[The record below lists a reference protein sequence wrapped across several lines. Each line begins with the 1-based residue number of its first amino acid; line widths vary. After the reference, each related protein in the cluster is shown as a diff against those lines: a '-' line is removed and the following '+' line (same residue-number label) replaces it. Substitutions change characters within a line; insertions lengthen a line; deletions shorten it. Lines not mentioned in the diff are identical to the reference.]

1 MNISSLLT
9 PAQRKQ
15 ILEQKIVEWAAQ
27 AYNHELVREAI
38 LAANPDASTE
48 AQDTAIAE
56 LTSAVES
63 TQKKLVEIEQE
74 SV

>member
-1 MNISSLLT
+1 MSLSQYLS
-9 PAQRKQ
+9 ADQRKQ

-27 AYNHELVREAI
+27 AYSHELVREAI
-38 LAANPDASTE
+38 LASNPDASTE
-48 AQDTAIAE
+48 TQDAAIAE

-63 TQKKLVEIEQE
+63 TQKKLAEIEQE